1 MLSSAPAELPRSPA
15 TKLSDLA
22 FSLAV
27 YIDLGRGTANRV
39 VLSIITNGM
48 HISRTWKI
56 KISQIPCGQLSM
68 APSGCMQYYRS
79 PSDVIKSFNYEID
92 PNPAGGARYLAN
104 LRYTSCIRLEE
115 VLFLF

>member
-1 MLSSAPAELPRSPA
+1 M
-15 TKLSDLA
+15 
-22 FSLAV
+22 

-39 VLSIITNGM
+39 VLSIITNGI

-68 APSGCMQYYRS
+68 APSGCMQYFRS
-79 PSDVIKSFNYEID
+79 PSDVIKSFNYGID
-92 PNPAGGARYLAN
+92 QNPAGGARYLAN

-115 VLFLF
+115 VLFVPVLFYQEFLFKICCLTDFPSYPSY